1 MRVAVVNVNTFKGSQ
16 RETAK
21 RGMTVIRLKVMVAC
35 SWKSW
40 TKESQSWPILI
51 WKLTFST
58 SLFQN
63 SERFSFPKVVKIEV
77 TSNRS
82 TYETNERCSKS
93 GNGAAGA
100 AAPLRRLLLPVKSLF
115 QSCSNVR
122 TFWLCASVLP
132 SSDYTCLF
140 ESAALWTQQQQAIN
154 VKIKTRTG
162 KTEIS
167 WYLCDSATE
176 RRPLRIQNIAKVNKQ
191 IGLQPLWPSYF

>member
-1 MRVAVVNVNTFKGSQ
+1 MQLKKLNK
-16 RETAK
+16 RE
-21 RGMTVIRLKVMVAC
+21 
-35 SWKSW
+35 S
-40 TKESQSWPILI
+40 
-51 WKLTFST
+51 KLTNEFDLKINFSNKLASKFPIVHFYLST
-58 SLFQN
+58 KTN
-63 SERFSFPKVVKIEV
+63 VAERAAMVPPEQQ
-77 TSNRS
+77 RL
-82 TYETNERCSKS
+82 Y
-93 GNGAAGA
+93 GA
-100 AAPLRRLLLPVKSLF
+100 PKSLF

-191 IGLQPLWPSYF
+191 IGLQPL

>member
-100 AAPLRRLLLPVKSLF
+100 AAPLRRLLLPLKACFSLVPTSVPF
-115 QSCSNVR
+115 GCVLQCYRRLTIPVFLSLLPFGHNSNR
-122 TFWLCASVLP
+122 
-132 SSDYTCLF
+132 
-140 ESAALWTQQQQAIN
+140 Q
-154 VKIKTRTG
+154 
-162 KTEIS
+162 
-167 WYLCDSATE
+167 
-176 RRPLRIQNIAKVNKQ
+176 
-191 IGLQPLWPSYF
+191 